1 MSTPLRILKIYWS
14 IVILVSA
21 VPLAFGRELPTTQPS
36 RVGMSSERLQRLT
49 DHMNQAVAQGVMVGG
64 LGMIARNGRI
74 VYRETYGQSDRE
86 AAKPMAMD
94 DIFRI
99 YSMSKPMTSVAVMM
113 LYEEGYFFLNDPVAR
128 YIPELANLVVATST
142 ADGETVA
149 VSDGT
154 TSSTVGVG
162 DESKEGQTRKPSRQ
176 PTIRDLLS
184 HTAGFSYGFFGNTEV
199 DKQYRA
205 ADLMQAGDT
214 LEQFV
219 TQLGKIPLQYDPG
232 TRWHYSVSVDI
243 QGRLVE
249 VVSGMRFGEFLQKR
263 LFEPLDMVD
272 TSFTVPQEK
281 LDRLAQIYSPE
292 GTEEGASAFLTP
304 NTSSTLVV
312 SPASVNDSFMA
323 GATFESGGGGLVSTA
338 RDYMRFS
345 QMMLNGG
352 ELDGVRIL
360 SPKTVELMTI
370 NHLGDMEMG
379 FGRRGVG
386 FGLGFAV
393 ALDQGRIGELG
404 SVGEYNWGGAA
415 GTRFW
420 IDPEEQLIGIFM
432 VQSIPH
438 RTRLGSDFK
447 NLTYQ
452 AIVETRN

>member
-14 IVILVSA
+14 IVILVST

-64 LGMIARNGRI
+64 LGMIARNGRV

-86 AAKPMAMD
+86 AAKPMEMD

-113 LYEEGYFFLNDPVAR
+113 LYEEGHFFLNDPVAR

-272 TSFTVPQEK
+272 TSFTVPLEK

-312 SPASVNDSFMA
+312 SPASVNDSFME

-452 AIVETRN
+452 AIVEIQN

>member
-113 LYEEGYFFLNDPVAR
+113 LYEEGHFFLNDPVAR

-205 ADLMQAGDT
+205 AELMQAGDT

>member
-86 AAKPMAMD
+86 AAKPMEMD

-113 LYEEGYFFLNDPVAR
+113 LYEEGHFFLNDPVAR

-312 SPASVNDSFMA
+312 SPASVNDSFME

-452 AIVETRN
+452 AIVEIQN

>member
-1 MSTPLRILKIYWS
+1 MSTPLRIVKIYLA
-14 IVILVSA
+14 IVLLVSA
-21 VPLAFGRELPTTQPS
+21 VPNAFGRELPTTQPS

-49 DHMNQAVAQGVMVGG
+49 DHMHQAVEEGVMVGG
-64 LGMIARNGRI
+64 LGLIARNGRV

-94 DIFRI
+94 NIFRI
-99 YSMSKPMTSVAVMM
+99 YSMSKPITSVAVMM
-113 LYEEGYFFLNDPVAR
+113 LYEEGRFFLNDPIAR

-142 ADGETVA
+142 ADGQTTA

-154 TSSTVGVG
+154 TSSTLGEG
-162 DESKEGQTRKPSRQ
+162 DESKLGQTRKPLRQ

-184 HTAGFSYGFFGNTEV
+184 HVAGFTYGFFGNTEV

-205 ADLMQAGDT
+205 EQLMQSDDT
-214 LEQFV
+214 LEKFV
-219 TQLGKIPLQYDPG
+219 TQLGEIPLQYDPG

-249 VVSGMRFGEFLQKR
+249 AVAGMRFGEFLETR
-263 LFEPLDMVD
+263 LFEPLDMKD
-272 TSFTVPQEK
+272 TSFIVPQEK

-292 GTEEGASAFLTP
+292 GTQEGSSVFLTP
-304 NTSSTLVV
+304 STSAKLVV
-312 SPASVNDSFMA
+312 SAATINDSYRE

-370 NHLGDMEMG
+370 NHLGDIKMG
-379 FGRRGVG
+379 FGGRGIG

-452 AIVETRN
+452 AIIE

>member
-1 MSTPLRILKIYWS
+1 
-14 IVILVSA
+14 
-21 VPLAFGRELPTTQPS
+21 
-36 RVGMSSERLQRLT
+36 
-49 DHMNQAVAQGVMVGG
+49 
-64 LGMIARNGRI
+64 
-74 VYRETYGQSDRE
+74 
-86 AAKPMAMD
+86 
-94 DIFRI
+94 
-99 YSMSKPMTSVAVMM
+99 MTSVAVMM
-113 LYEEGYFFLNDPVAR
+113 LYEEGHFFLNDPVAR
-128 YIPELANLVVATST
+128 YIPELADLVVATST

-205 ADLMQAGDT
+205 AELMQAGDT

-304 NTSSTLVV
+304 NSSSTLVV

>member
-113 LYEEGYFFLNDPVAR
+113 LYEEGHFFLNDPVAR

-304 NTSSTLVV
+304 NSSSTLVV